1 MKKTCQII
9 FPTYQIIPLVWSV
22 HNRNARQGKVILA
35 LQMTNRLAL
44 FTFGGS
50 FAKANALLARPA
62 RLRHHKSLLLETM
75 FPHLQFSLGFA
86 GAVARPR
93 LEN

>member
-1 MKKTCQII
+1 
-9 FPTYQIIPLVWSV
+9 
-22 HNRNARQGKVILA
+22 
-35 LQMTNRLAL
+35 MTNRLAL

-50 FAKANALLARPA
+50 FAKTNALLARPA

-93 LEN
+93 LKTKLAGATLGYDSGYIRKKIIKS